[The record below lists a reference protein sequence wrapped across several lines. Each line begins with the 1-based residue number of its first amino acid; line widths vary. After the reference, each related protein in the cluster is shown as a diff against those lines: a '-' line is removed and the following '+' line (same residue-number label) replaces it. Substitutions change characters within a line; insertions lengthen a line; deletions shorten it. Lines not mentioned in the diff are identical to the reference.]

1 MFKWKISTFS
11 GTIVASLLV
20 MLVMSCDEVER
31 YKVLSFFFDGVP
43 PLVEERIISSD
54 EVMDANSG
62 LPLTEGQGQSVT
74 QGKPVERAHGQGRR
88 CSLCHDPLDKGKRA
102 TSQAARR
109 IPGICYGCHEDYTE
123 SGLHVHGPVAVGAC
137 DFCHD
142 PHVSSYDAL
151 LKDPEPE
158 LCYRCH
164 DQKSIESVLAHRT
177 DMSSGCMPCHE
188 AHSSSKKKL
197 LRP

>member
-31 YKVLSFFFDGVP
+31 YRVLSFFFDGVP

-54 EVMDANSG
+54 EVMDTNSG
-62 LPLTEGQGQSVT
+62 LPLTKGVV
-74 QGKPVERAHGQGRR
+74 QGKRVERVHGPSRN
-88 CSLCHDPLDKGKRA
+88 CKLCHEKLDKSKWAASQVTKR
-102 TSQAARR
+102 T
-109 IPGICYGCHEDYTE
+109 PEICYGCHEDYTE

-142 PHVSSYDAL
+142 PHISGYDAL

-164 DQKSIESVLAHRT
+164 NQKSIESIPAHRT
-177 DMSSGCMPCHE
+177 DMSSGCKPCHE

>member
-11 GTIVASLLV
+11 GTIVVSLLV

-31 YKVLSFFFDGVP
+31 YRVLSFFFDGVP

-62 LPLTEGQGQSVT
+62 LPLTEGVV
-74 QGKPVERAHGQGRR
+74 QGKRVERAHGPSRS
-88 CSLCHDPLDKGKRA
+88 CKLCHQRLDKSKWATPQLTKR
-102 TSQAARR
+102 T
-109 IPGICYGCHEDYTE
+109 PEICYDCHDNYAASA
-123 SGLHVHGPVAVGAC
+123 SGLYVHGPVAVGAC

-142 PHVSSYDAL
+142 PHTSSYDYL
-151 LKDPEPE
+151 LIDSDPE

-164 DQKSIESVLAHRT
+164 NQKSIESIPAHTT
-177 DMSSGCMPCHE
+177 DMSSGCRPCHE